1 MESAVG
7 VYCQSQQNNLTN
19 DTNDVPVLPQF
30 ALSTNQGKAHNPPH
44 AVFPIAQL
52 VKRVNRVLNAQ
63 KVGKSRLLLL
73 IQSNPPNNEIYIFVK
88 IFHPQKMYFF

>member
-30 ALSTNQGKAHNPPH
+30 ALSTNQDKAHNPPH
-44 AVFPIAQL
+44 AEFPIDL
-52 VKRVNRVLNAQ
+52 
-63 KVGKSRLLLL
+63 
-73 IQSNPPNNEIYIFVK
+73 YC
-88 IFHPQKMYFF
+88 